1 MAETKTTKKSQPKAK
16 KEPVGVEEDKVVV
29 QNEVECIAYEAEKE
43 VEASEPA
50 EVVETYVEANDTVTA
65 TVTDEPQTT
74 ATQADVSEYETPTAE
89 GPITAE
95 NVAERLSQE
104 LEGDLQATENEI
116 KEFYE
121 GLDNA
126 VKEVQAAEPEKV
138 AEVASKKL
146 NELAEI
152 ERSLQESIDE
162 EAAKLSESQKKA
174 ANRLFGRGFGEFWNG
189 VSSGWEN

>member
-89 GPITAE
+89 EPITAE
-95 NVAERLSQE
+95 NVAEKIAEEVSAINS
-104 LEGDLQATENEI
+104 ATE
-116 KEFYE
+116 KELSDFYE
-121 GLDNA
+121 HLDDA
-126 VKEVQAAEPEKV
+126 VKEAQNAEPEKV

-146 NELAEI
+146 NELEEI
-152 ERSLQESIDE
+152 EKRLEDE
-162 EAAKLSESQKKA
+162 LDKEVEALSATQRKA
-174 ANRLFGRGFGEFWNG
+174 ADKLFGRGFGEFWNG
-189 VSSGWEN
+189 VSTGWEN